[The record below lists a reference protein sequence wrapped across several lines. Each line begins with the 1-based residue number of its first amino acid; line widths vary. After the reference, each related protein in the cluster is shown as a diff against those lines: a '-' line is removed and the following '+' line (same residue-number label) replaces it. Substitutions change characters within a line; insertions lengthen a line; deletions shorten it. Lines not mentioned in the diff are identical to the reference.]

1 MTNGAPQMHED
12 FPRWYATLSVGAD
25 TEQRAARWAGVDA
38 IVTKADRA
46 AVEALIRIA
55 FASRQAPS
63 AHSLTRIQEAYA
75 AEDETFDPRRAGR
88 EMEVLAGACLAVL
101 FERGGDLGAIAALR
115 VATASFAGGRTPN
128 LPMELTALAEGALER
143 MAEANRKRPDLAHH
157 VAKRPLNVD
166 LKTASAKAQEGTG
179 EAFAAAF
186 TLAANS
192 IGTAMQTL
200 VTRHAEAI
208 SAIDQ
213 FIKVQDEELQMLWW
227 LTGGR
232 SWELDC
238 GFDDVAASAQPLVF
252 ATELADSTMLL
263 PGPRSV
269 KPLLVRAGLKE
280 RKKFTVGATVNAA
293 DAKWLAKLVEDA
305 DPSPVTEPMHFA
317 VKRQVEAGGNPAW
330 IAAWAAV
337 VGVEAE
343 RSLSTLAL
351 GTQFYRERLL
361 ALFE

>member
-1 MTNGAPQMHED
+1 MTNGAPQMHKD
-12 FPRWYATLSVGAD
+12 FPRWYAAVSIGAD
-25 TEQRAARWAGVDA
+25 TEKRAARWQGVDA
-38 IVTKADRA
+38 IVSKADRTSI
-46 AVEALIRIA
+46 EALVRLA

-63 AHSLTRIQEAYA
+63 PHSLTRIQEAYA
-75 AEDETFDPRRAGR
+75 VEDETFDHSKAAR

-101 FERGGDLGAIAALR
+101 FERGGDLGAIAALM
-115 VATASFAGGRTPN
+115 VATASFAEGRTPN
-128 LPMELTALAEGALER
+128 LPMEITALAEGALER
-143 MAEANRKRPDLAHH
+143 MSEANRKRPDLANHM
-157 VAKRPLNVD
+157 VKRPLNVD
-166 LKTASAKAQEGTG
+166 FKTAGAKAQEGTG

-186 TLAANS
+186 TLAASS

-200 VTRHAEAI
+200 VAQHAEAI
-208 SAIDQ
+208 RAVDQ

-232 SWELDC
+232 SWRLDC
-238 GFDDVAASAQPLVF
+238 GFDEVTAGAQPLVF

-269 KPLLVRAGLKE
+269 KPLLGRAGLNE
-280 RKKFTVGATVNAA
+280 RKKFTIGATVNAA
-293 DAKWLAKLVEDA
+293 DAKWLAKLVEGV

-317 VKRQVEAGGNPAW
+317 VKRQVEAGGDQAW

-337 VGVEAE
+337 VGVNAE
-343 RSLSTLAL
+343 RSLSALAL

-361 ALFE
+361 ALFG